1 MSIMAIINRYRKTN
15 FNRKRV
21 ILNVKII
28 KIRVEIRI
36 EKIEKSRMNLLSK
49 LGTKRKKEEYVKHI
63 KKMKK
68 IKNKKGQTK
77 KGGYGIISIVCQDG
91 FLKF

>member
-1 MSIMAIINRYRKTN
+1 MAIINKYRKTN

-49 LGTKRKKEEYVKHI
+49 LATKRKKEEYVKHI
-63 KKMKK
+63 KKIKK

-77 KGGYGIISIVCQDG
+77 KGGYGIISIV
-91 FLKF
+91 